1 MTLVSDLRR
10 AGSSIVHTVQEEET
24 VTSPLSQSV
33 TPPPH
38 QKSETRAHDAA
49 VVQEARIHTKSQFC
63 HERSVATK
71 FPHEEFIVTLPVELL
86 ITLKL
91 CPVVRV
97 EVTGRTRVCESVPV
111 NS

>member
-1 MTLVSDLRR
+1 M
-10 AGSSIVHTVQEEET
+10 
-24 VTSPLSQSV
+24 VTPAPLAV
-33 TPPPH
+33 TPPPT
-38 QKSETRAHDAA
+38 KSNVVTVVESVDPSSFVVIVPPEPLLNTSHDAA